1 MVEETFEAPTPKEA
15 FALAR
20 KKYGSLAE
28 LELLRARQVMDHDGR
43 MMAEITVRVSQEDYL
58 AGLGIDE
65 SEELL
70 EEIERLKAGIDRMK
84 AAAGIAEKE
93 EGADDK
99 PMERVLRL
107 LEEKGLRRRWLE
119 QRLEPV
125 AGSEM
130 MRDESLL
137 LSYLLEEIDEG
148 LSVREEDLEEPRVM
162 MMVGPTGVG
171 KTTTIAKMA
180 ARYSYMLDRDYR
192 VALVNLDTYRAGA
205 YEQLNNFA
213 RLLGLEHRRAES
225 IERFAELLDELA
237 DYDVVLVDTAGISP
251 YDTDRLIKTVEF
263 LKSVQDREISTQLVV
278 AATAKYEDIREIYE
292 HFSFINVE
300 SVIVTKF
307 DETRRVGDLIAFLT
321 ERHLPVSYLSTGQR
335 VPDDLEPASKE
346 RILEQFLGEIDA

>member
-28 LELLRARQVMDHDGR
+28 LELLRARQVMHHDGR

-70 EEIERLKAGIDRMK
+70 EEIERLKEGIDRMK
-84 AAAGIAEKE
+84 AAAGLGEEEKA
-93 EGADDK
+93 ADE
-99 PMERVLRL
+99 PVERVLRL

-148 LSVREEDLEEPRVM
+148 LSVREEDLGEPRVM

-213 RLLGLEHRRAES
+213 RLLGIEHRRAES

>member
-20 KKYGSLAE
+20 QKYGSLAE

-70 EEIERLKAGIDRMK
+70 EEIERLKEGIDRMK
-84 AAAGIAEKE
+84 AAAGLSEPEAASD
-93 EGADDK
+93 G
-99 PMERVLRL
+99 PVERVLRL

-213 RLLGLEHRRAES
+213 RLLGIEHRRAES